1 MNTNL
6 LQTRGLFTQ
15 VLFRV
20 INLYFP
26 PKIPKVDGYRT
37 VWQYFKERLQK
48 RVCLNPH
55 RAMASLVSICLE
67 MESECGHWLFHSDPV
82 LGAQMW
88 QVAGGRLGCSA
99 KGVRFP
105 KAFLEDYTCILY

>member
-1 MNTNL
+1 

-48 RVCLNPH
+48 RVCLNLH

-67 MESECGHWLFHSDPV
+67 MESETLWSLALSF
-82 LGAQMW
+82 
-88 QVAGGRLGCSA
+88 
-99 KGVRFP
+99 
-105 KAFLEDYTCILY
+105 